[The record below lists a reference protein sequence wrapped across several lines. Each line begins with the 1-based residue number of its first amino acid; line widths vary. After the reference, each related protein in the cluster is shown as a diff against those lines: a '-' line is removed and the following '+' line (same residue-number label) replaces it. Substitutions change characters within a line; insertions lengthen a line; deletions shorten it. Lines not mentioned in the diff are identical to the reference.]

1 MVRTRRTS
9 VAAAIALMATLQVI
23 VYRAGVKA
31 VKFGDEIYPDQWDHK
46 YHQNVEGDFVVRQFF
61 LMEVHPRSAL
71 LCPKGFAI
79 ARVTM
84 LIKTGQD
91 IIDANP
97 GALLEIPYAHWL
109 IKPDD
114 GVYSDEEKGTT
125 KCPTLQMCLGYQA
138 CLFNFGIEFC
148 HMDPIPGQRKNLLV
162 TLTCARDETLLA
174 DMKAVN
180 YDESFIEEIR
190 RRINLVLHLTYTSR
204 LEVSVD
210 DYSGTEIRKREE
222 EEDEIFYGICL
233 PLEEA
238 NNAGY
243 RGKCHQEPPGPQDVS
258 EALWSLLGRVPSNT
272 CRKELQEI
280 YCSFLYH
287 NKGLCLPP
295 FVLQPDQAK
304 DSMPEDL
311 ILAASSFPRPG
322 LRPDTSQNDALMSN
336 PHRNLI
342 PVRLGFVILA
352 HKDPPSV
359 MQLLSLIYRPHH
371 FYVIHVDAR
380 QTEIRNTITSMIATI
395 LPGATNIRILP
406 PSRSFVASWGSFNI
420 VRAELESFEELLRMG
435 PWDFGV
441 KLSGAD
447 MPIRDVDDLSA
458 TLASYRGT
466 SFVPLFGQRNDN
478 MKAEQGLVW
487 DVWHGC
493 EGYVY
498 NVSRGGGQP
507 YPEEIPIYTGSQ
519 WSIMG
524 RNMWDYAV
532 TYSRRSNVIN
542 RWHYHLQ
549 TSIIPDESY
558 FPTVAMNSP
567 YASSCRPLGFHWL
580 KKFEGRNVINLCR
593 HMEDTDFC
601 GQGPGPVEESDLIEM
616 MESSHRYFFARKFHT
631 DTPTNPIRIK
641 VAEHVR
647 TNYYQNMRK
656 YISKALQRQLG
667 RLAFQNLGEQIK
679 QHPTLSKIT
688 TMPGDVISFKVLP
701 RLHLTNPCCAL
712 PYQRSFKSTQEF
724 IYWIDFNIIE
734 ENGSVVGGAR
744 AVIATKSACDCYPD
758 GHLRALRVTTW
769 PEDPNSAR
777 RVLYGGRRS
786 ALTTNMPVP
795 FAMPGADTIYP
806 ELWFHVGEKSVNQE
820 CKSRIRPPGRPMEFP
835 NMNVQEVSADPLNIV
850 VQMIDPKGNAR
861 CEERKTDY
869 WDKSHVHPNRDRE
882 RVEMPS
888 FFTINCGAMEP
899 GSWKL
904 RVFQDGVDDPRFYEL
919 PVVVL
924 PGVQELPIDP
934 VEQDKL
940 DLLQGLWTV
949 EEVALLPLSSSYSDL
964 GAFPKKEQPP
974 LIHRPVE
981 RTEKD
986 HEEEIEGEN
995 EEVKPQSR
1003 ERISRVHVKDI
1014 YQSLNRDKR
1023 SAEEDLHFGFHHS
1036 DPKFNITEWFV
1047 CGGGLLTTM
1056 MTMVFTYHWLVLPA
1070 FYSVRA
1076 SPRMRRSA
1084 ALIFLVVLLQIFVC
1098 AFYCR

>member
-1 MVRTRRTS
+1 MFRPTGRAS
-9 VAAAIALMATLQVI
+9 LAAIALLVVT
-23 VYRAGVKA
+23 VYPVGVRS
-31 VKFGDEIYPDQWDHK
+31 VKFGDEVFPDQWEHK
-46 YHQNVEGDFVVRQFF
+46 YHQQAEGDFVVRQFF

-79 ARVTM
+79 ARITM

-91 IIDANP
+91 IIEAHP
-97 GALLEIPYAHWL
+97 SALLEIPYAHWL

-114 GVYSDEEKGTT
+114 GVYSDEEKGKT

-162 TLTCARDETLLA
+162 TLTCVRDERLLI
-174 DMKAVN
+174 DMKNVN
-180 YDESFIEEIR
+180 YDEEYMEEIR

-222 EEDEIFYGICL
+222 NEDEIFYGIC
-233 PLEEA
+233 PPREEA
-238 NNAGY
+238 TKAGY
-243 RGKCHQEPPGPQDVS
+243 RGQCHQTPPGPEDVS

-272 CRKELQEI
+272 CRKEIQEI

-295 FVLQPDQAK
+295 FVLQPGQSN
-304 DSMPEDL
+304 DSKPEDL
-311 ILAASSFPRPG
+311 LLADNSFPRRGP
-322 LRPDTSQNDALMSN
+322 RPDTTQHDALMTD

-371 FYVIHVDAR
+371 YYAIHVDAR
-380 QTEIRNTITSMIATI
+380 QTEIRDTLTSLIATV

-458 TLASYRGT
+458 ALAPYRGV
-466 SFVPLFGQRNDN
+466 SFVPLFGQRNDD

-507 YPEEIPIYTGSQ
+507 FPEEIPIYTGSQ
-519 WSIMG
+519 WSIMA
-524 RNMWDYAV
+524 RNLWDYAV
-532 TYSRRSNVIN
+532 TFSERSNIIN

-567 YASSCRPLGFHWL
+567 FASNCRPLGFHWL
-580 KKFEGRNVINLCR
+580 KRFEGRNVINLCR

-601 GQGPGPVEESDLIEM
+601 GQGPGPVEEGDMNEM

-647 TNYYQNMRK
+647 SNYYQNIRK
-656 YISKALQRQLG
+656 YVSRAMLRQLG
-667 RLAFQNLGEQIK
+667 RLAFQKLESQIK
-679 QHPTLSKIT
+679 AHPTLSKVAV
-688 TMPGDVISFKVLP
+688 MPGDVINFKVLP

-724 IYWIDFNIIE
+724 IFWVDFNIVE
-734 ENGSVVGGAR
+734 ENGSVIGGAR
-744 AVIATKSACDCYPD
+744 AVIAQRAACDCYPD

-769 PEDPNSAR
+769 PEDPNNPK
-777 RVLYGGRRS
+777 RS
-786 ALTTNMPVP
+786 ALTTNVPLP

-806 ELWFHVGEKSVNQE
+806 ELWFHVGSKSVNQE
-820 CKSRIRPPGRPMEFP
+820 CQGRIRPPGRPMEFP
-835 NMNVQEVSADPLNIV
+835 NMKVHEVTADPLHIV
-850 VQMIDPKGNAR
+850 VQMIDPKGNVR
-861 CEERKTDY
+861 CEERKIDY
-869 WDKSHVHPNRDRE
+869 WDRNHVHVNRDRE

-888 FFTINCGAMEP
+888 FFTLRCGTMEP
-899 GSWKL
+899 GPWKL
-904 RVFQDGVDDPRFYEL
+904 RVFQDGVDNPRLYEL
-919 PVVVL
+919 PVVIL
-924 PGVQELPIDP
+924 PGVQDLPIDP

-949 EEVALLPLSSSYSDL
+949 EEVALLPLRNSYGEMGVL
-964 GAFPKKEQPP
+964 PKREELP
-974 LIHRPVE
+974 LIHRPVQQME
-981 RTEKD
+981 ID
-986 HEEEIEGEN
+986 HEDKAASDD
-995 EEVKPQSR
+995 EVKPQIR
-1003 ERISRVHVKDI
+1003 ERMSKVHAKDI
-1014 YQSLNRDKR
+1014 FPSLDRDRR
-1023 SAEEDLHFGFHHS
+1023 SVGEELHFGFHHS

-1056 MTMVFTYHWLVLPA
+1056 MTMVFTYHWIVLPA

-1084 ALIFLVVLLQIFVC
+1084 ALIFLVVLLQIFGTMSWDGTVT
-1098 AFYCR
+1098 RRRK